1 MEWTMIDDV
10 RERLRQRLKE
20 KRKPVRAELERQ
32 HLDLRGRSA
41 VEISAKL
48 KREGKAA
55 KVRDRRS
62 RQGPDQG

>member
-1 MEWTMIDDV
+1 MIDYA
-10 RERLRQRLKE
+10 RERLRQRLEE

-32 HLDLRGRSA
+32 HPDLRGRSA

-55 KVRDRRS
+55 KARDRGS
-62 RQGPDQG
+62 RQGPNQG